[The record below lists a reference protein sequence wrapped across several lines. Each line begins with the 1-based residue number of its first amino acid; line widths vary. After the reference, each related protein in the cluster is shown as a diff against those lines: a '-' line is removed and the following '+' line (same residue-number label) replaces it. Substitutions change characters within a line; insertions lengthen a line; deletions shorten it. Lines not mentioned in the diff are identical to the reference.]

1 MTHHFYIG
9 FFGWLLFIAWEVR
22 RNYRIIEVHKE
33 RPDYLNSFFVRVFFG
48 FLSTALMC
56 QTWDPGYWSTWIQAV
71 PAIVYELSSFYLVF
85 DVWLN
90 IRRGK
95 PWDYQGDNSG
105 IFFDHLPKWLY
116 YSLKVLCVIAL
127 VVSIVVLW
135 K

>member
-33 RPDYLNSFFVRVFFG
+33 RPDYLNSFFVRCFFG
-48 FLSTALMC
+48 LVFTPLMC
-56 QTWDPGYWSTWIQAV
+56 QAWDPGYWSTWIEAL

-85 DVWLN
+85 DLALN
-90 IRRGK
+90 IARGK
-95 PWDYQGDNSG
+95 PWDYQGENSG
-105 IFFDHLPKWLY
+105 WFFDELPKWLY